1 MTAKQYFLS
10 VLAAE
15 KELKLIRAK
24 IRHYEDI
31 GFSITGG
38 SMDSPVVSHSRGS
51 SRVEAAAMGIFD
63 ATRALEEKAKEYV
76 AVIQRAERLIALLP
90 QERYRQILT
99 LRYLCGW
106 SFRSISDEL
115 HYRDEKSVYRAHGWA
130 LKKAGEILKGE
141 ENNGEKGIT
150 QRAEAIE
157 QRP

>member
-1 MTAKQYFLS
+1 MRAKEYFLS

-31 GFSITGG
+31 GYSITGG

-76 AVIQRAERLIALLP
+76 AVIARAEHLIALLP

-99 LRYLCGW
+99 YRYLCGW

-115 HYRDEKSVYRAHGWA
+115 HYTDSKSVYHAHGYA
-130 LKKAGEILKGE
+130 LKRAQEIMD
-141 ENNGEKGIT
+141 
-150 QRAEAIE
+150 RV
-157 QRP
+157 